1 MEIQKLTY
9 LEVQERIK
17 KTPMAILP
25 MGAVEAHGPHLPV
38 GTDNYLAEGMAKK
51 VAEKLDA
58 LLLPTFS
65 YGQVWSLRNVPPS
78 INVSNTHLIG
88 VLTDI
93 GKSLYKA
100 GICYFVIIN
109 CHVGNMV
116 AIKEAARKLYDE
128 HRDMKVFYFMYPGT
142 AEIIEEIRESKPM
155 PGGYFHACEIETS
168 YMLYLAPEYVQMD
181 KAIDEFPDLP
191 EDFQYT
197 PTPWDQIT
205 DTVVLG
211 SATLATREKGQKIID
226 KAIDTIVNIL
236 KKHTQKKIREVL
248 Q

>member
-1 MEIQKLTY
+1 MEMQKLTY
-9 LEVQERIK
+9 LEVKEQIK
-17 KTPMAILP
+17 KTPIAILP
-25 MGAVEAHGPHLPV
+25 MGAVEPHGPHLPV
-38 GTDNYLAEGMAKK
+38 GTDCYLAERMASK
-51 VAEKLDA
+51 VAEKIDA
-58 LLLPTFS
+58 LVLPTFS

-78 INVSNTHLIG
+78 INVSNAHLIG
-88 VLTDI
+88 VLVDI
-93 GKSLYKA
+93 GKSLYNS
-100 GICYFVIIN
+100 GVRYFIIIN
-109 CHVGNMV
+109 SHVGNMV
-116 AIKEAARKLYDE
+116 AIKEAARELYDE

-142 AEIIEEIRESKPM
+142 AEITEEIRQSKPM

-181 KAIDEFPDLP
+181 KALDDFPNLP

-226 KAIDTIVNIL
+226 TAIETIVNVL
-236 KKHTQKKIREVL
+236 KKHAEKR
-248 Q
+248 